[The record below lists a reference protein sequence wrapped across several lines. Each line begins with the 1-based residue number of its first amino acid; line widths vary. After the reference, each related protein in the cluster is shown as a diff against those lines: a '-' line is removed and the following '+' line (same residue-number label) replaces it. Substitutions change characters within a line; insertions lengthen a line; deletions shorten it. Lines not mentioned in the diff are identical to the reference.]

1 MLPPKADRGR
11 IDPPIPPLR
20 DGERLSRAEFERRYD
35 AMTDDRKAELLRGVV
50 CLASPTRLRHGRPHA
65 LLLHWL
71 VAYEEATPG
80 VETAGDVTVRIDLDS
95 EPQPDAVLRVKP
107 SLGGRTRTDPEDYI
121 EGPPELVAEVS
132 AGTLRRDLGVKLEI
146 YRERGV
152 LEYLVLR
159 VGRREADWFHLVG
172 ASYERIEAGKDGILR
187 SIVFPGLW
195 LDPKA
200 LFHGDLRRLREVV
213 QAGTSTPEHAR
224 FVERLAA
231 GRRLS
236 R

>member
-1 MLPPKADRGR
+1 MPPPKADRGR

-20 DGERLSRAEFERRYD
+20 DGDRLSRDEFERRYD
-35 AMTDDRKAELLRGVV
+35 AMPDGRKAELLRGVV
-50 CLASPTRLRHGRPHA
+50 CLANPARRRHGRPHA
-65 LLLHWL
+65 RLLYWL
-71 VAYEEATPG
+71 LAYEEVTPG
-80 VETAGDVTVRIDLDS
+80 VETAGDITVRLDFES
-95 EPQPDAVLRVKP
+95 EPQPDAVLCVEP
-107 SLGGRTRTDPEDYI
+107 ALGGRTHTDPEDYI

-159 VGRREADWFHLVG
+159 VGRREADWFHLAG

-195 LDPKA
+195 LDPRA
-200 LFHGDLRRLREVV
+200 LFDSDLRRLREVV

-231 GRRLS
+231 RR